1 MTNITPSSLACAI
14 MSNHFAHG
22 YALLIGVGTTAESPY
37 SLPVT
42 VKDVQAL
49 KTVLTDPNLCA
60 YLDDSEHIRLLQNEQ
75 TTRSA
80 ILDGLTWLKEKAA
93 ADRDATIVVFYS
105 GHGCFDLSSE
115 CYYLLQHDF
124 NSTDIANTAL
134 SAQEFTGALRQIQA
148 KRLWVVIDSC
158 HAEGMATAKGELPA
172 DFIATALP
180 KGVIDA
186 LKQGEGRAVFTSS
199 RGNQVSWI
207 RPDGSMSLY
216 TYHLIEA
223 LQGAANQPGD
233 SKVMLL
239 NLINHLGK
247 TVPESA
253 RTLCK
258 KEQTPFFDTA
268 MEDFPIAMLRGG
280 KGLPNSTPVSDLPK
294 IMTDQ
299 EVVTPALARAK
310 RALAF
315 LEEQAASYGIRIPV
329 DLQIELEEK
338 RRQVIELESRHKR
351 TGLD

>member
-1 MTNITPSSLACAI
+1 

-22 YALLIGVGTTAESPY
+22 YALLIGVGTTAESRY

-60 YLDDSEHIRLLQNEQ
+60 YVDDSEHIRLLQNEQ

-80 ILDGLTWLKEKAA
+80 ILDGLTWLKEKV
-93 ADRDATIVVFYS
+93 ADKDATIVVFYS
-105 GHGCFDLSSE
+105 GHGCFDLSSQS
-115 CYYLLQHDF
+115 YYLLQHDF

-134 SAQEFTGALRQIQA
+134 SAQEFTQALRQIQA

-158 HAEGMATAKGELPA
+158 HAEGMATSKGELPA

-180 KGVIDA
+180 KGVVDA

-207 RPDGSMSLY
+207 RPDQTMSLY

-223 LQGAANQPGD
+223 LRGAANQPGD
-233 SKVMLL
+233 SKVMLS

-253 RTLCK
+253 RTQHQA
-258 KEQTPFFDTA
+258 EQTPFFDTA

-280 KGLPNSTPVSDLPK
+280 KGLPSSTTVPDLQ

-299 EVVTPALARAK
+299 QVVTPALARAK
-310 RALAF
+310 RALAI
-315 LEEQAASYGIRIPV
+315 LEEQAASFGIRIPV

-338 RRQVIELESRHKR
+338 RRQVTELESRHQR

>member
-1 MTNITPSSLACAI
+1 

-22 YALLIGVGTTAESPY
+22 YALLIGVGTTAEPNW

-49 KTVLTDPNLCA
+49 KTVLIDPNLCA
-60 YLDDSEHIRLLQNEQ
+60 YLDEHIRLLQNEQ

-93 ADRDATIVVFYS
+93 TDRNATIIVFYS
-105 GHGCFDLSSE
+105 GHGCFDLSSQ

-124 NSTDIANTAL
+124 KSTDIANTAL
-134 SAQEFTGALRQIQA
+134 SAPEFTEALRQIEA

-158 HAEGMATAKGELPA
+158 HAEGMATSKGELPA

-180 KGVIDA
+180 KGVVDA

-199 RGNQVSWI
+199 RGNQSSYI
-207 RPDGSMSLY
+207 RPDGTMSVY

-223 LQGAANQPGD
+223 LQGAANQSGD
-233 SKVMLL
+233 AKVMLS

-253 RTLCK
+253 RTLCN

-268 MEDFPIAMLRGG
+268 MADFPIAMLRGG
-280 KGLPNSTPVSDLPK
+280 KGLPNSTPDLPK
-294 IMTDQ
+294 IMTDR
-299 EVVTPALARAK
+299 EVVTPALAMAR
-310 RALAF
+310 RSLQH
-315 LEEQAASYGIRIPV
+315 LEEQAAGFDKLSIPV
-329 DLQIELEEK
+329 HLRIQLEEK
-338 RRQVIELESRHKR
+338 RQEVAELEARLRKSE
-351 TGLD
+351 

>member
-1 MTNITPSSLACAI
+1 
-14 MSNHFAHG
+14 MSNHFTHG
-22 YALLIGVGTTAESPY
+22 YALLIGVGRTAESRY

-75 TTRSA
+75 TTRSE

-93 ADRDATIVVFYS
+93 ADKDATIVVFYS
-105 GHGCFDLSSE
+105 GHGCFDLSSQ

-124 NSTDIANTAL
+124 KSTDIANTAL
-134 SAQEFTGALRQIQA
+134 SAQEFTEALRQIQA

-158 HAEGMATAKGELPA
+158 HAEGMATSKGELPA

-180 KGVIDA
+180 KGVVDA

-223 LQGAANQPGD
+223 LRGAANQPGD
-233 SKVMLL
+233 SKVMLS

-253 RTLCK
+253 RTQRQA
-258 KEQTPFFDTA
+258 EQTPFFDTA

-280 KGLPNSTPVSDLPK
+280 KGLPNSTPVADLPRV
-294 IMTDQ
+294 MSNQ
-299 EVVTPALARAK
+299 EVVTPALAMAR
-310 RALAF
+310 RSLAI
-315 LEEQAASYGIRIPV
+315 LEEQAAGFGK
-329 DLQIELEEK
+329 LQMPGHLRIELEEK
-338 RRQVIELESRHKR
+338 RQEVANLEARLNKSE
-351 TGLD
+351 

>member
-1 MTNITPSSLACAI
+1 

-22 YALLIGVGTTAESPY
+22 YALLIGVGTTAESQW

-49 KTVLTDPNLCA
+49 KTVLIDPNLCA
-60 YLDDSEHIRLLQNEQ
+60 YLNDSEHIRLLQNEQ
-75 TTRSA
+75 TTRTA

-93 ADRDATIVVFYS
+93 DKDATIVVFYS
-105 GHGCFDLSSE
+105 GHGCFDLSSQS
-115 CYYLLQHDF
+115 YYLLQHDF
-124 NSTDIANTAL
+124 KSTDIANTAL
-134 SAQEFTGALRQIQA
+134 SAQEFTEALRQIQA

-158 HAEGMATAKGELPA
+158 HAEGMATSKGELPA

-180 KGVIDA
+180 KGVVGA

-207 RPDGSMSLY
+207 RRDATMSLY

-223 LQGAANQPGD
+223 LRGAANQPGD
-233 SKVMLL
+233 SKVMLS
-239 NLINHLGK
+239 NLINHLAK

-253 RTLCK
+253 RTQCQA
-258 KEQTPFFDTA
+258 EQTPFFDTA

-299 EVVTPALARAK
+299 QVITPALARAK
-310 RALAF
+310 RALAI

-338 RRQVIELESRHKR
+338 RLQVIELQSRHKK

>member
-1 MTNITPSSLACAI
+1 
-14 MSNHFAHG
+14 MSNQFAHG
-22 YALLIGVGTTAESPY
+22 YALLIGVGTTAEPKW

-49 KTVLTDPNLCA
+49 KTVLIDPSLCA

-75 TTRSA
+75 TTHSA
-80 ILDGLTWLKEKAA
+80 ILDGLTWLKEKAET
-93 ADRDATIVVFYS
+93 DRNATIVVFYS
-105 GHGCFDLSSE
+105 GHGCFDLSNQ

-124 NSTDIANTAL
+124 QSTDIANTAL
-134 SAQEFTGALRQIQA
+134 SASEFTQALGQIQA

-158 HAEGMATAKGELPA
+158 HAEGMATSKGELPA

-180 KGVIDA
+180 KGVVDA

-199 RGNQVSWI
+199 RGNQSSYI
-207 RPDGSMSLY
+207 RSDQTMSVY

-223 LQGAANQPGD
+223 FQGAANQSGD
-233 SKVMLL
+233 TKVMLS
-239 NLINHLGK
+239 NVINHLGK

-280 KGLPNSTPVSDLPK
+280 KGVPNSTPGLPK

-310 RALAF
+310 RALAI
-315 LEEQAASYGIRIPV
+315 LEEQAASYGVRIPV

-338 RRQVIELESRHKR
+338 RRQVIELEFRHKK

>member
-1 MTNITPSSLACAI
+1 
-14 MSNHFAHG
+14 MSNHFTHG
-22 YALLIGVGTTAESPY
+22 YALLIGVGSTAEPKW

-42 VKDVQAL
+42 VKDVQAI
-49 KTVLTDPNLCA
+49 KTVLIGKDLCA
-60 YLDDSEHIRLLQNEQ
+60 YDSANIRLLQNEQ

-80 ILDGLTWLKEKAA
+80 IIAGLTWLQEKAA
-93 ADRDATIVVFYS
+93 SDRNATIVVYYS
-105 GHGCFDLSSE
+105 GHGCFDLASQ

-124 NSTDIANTAL
+124 NSSDIAKTAL
-134 SAQEFTGALRQIQA
+134 SASDFTQALRQIPA

-158 HAEGMATAKGELPA
+158 HAEGMATSKGELPA

-180 KGVIDA
+180 KGVIDD
-186 LKQGEGRAVFTSS
+186 LKHGEGRAVFTSS
-199 RGNQVSWI
+199 RGNQSSYI
-207 RPDGSMSLY
+207 RPDATMSLY
-216 TYHLIEA
+216 TYHLVEA
-223 LQGAANQPGD
+223 LRGAANKPGD
-233 SKVMLL
+233 TTVMLS

-253 RTLCK
+253 RTLWRQ
-258 KEQTPFFDTA
+258 EQTPFFDTA

-280 KGLPNSTPVSDLPK
+280 KGVANSTPDSPK
-294 IMTDQ
+294 IMSDR

-310 RALAF
+310 RALAI

-338 RRQVIELESRHKR
+338 RRQVIELESRHQR

>member
-1 MTNITPSSLACAI
+1 

-22 YALLIGVGTTAESPY
+22 YALLIGVGRTVESRW

-42 VKDVQAL
+42 VQDVQAL
-49 KTVLTDPNLCA
+49 KTVLIDPNLCA

-93 ADRDATIVVFYS
+93 ADTNATIVVFYS
-105 GHGCFDLSSE
+105 GHGCFDLSSQ

-124 NSTDIANTAL
+124 KPTDIPNTAL
-134 SAQEFTGALRQIQA
+134 SAQEFTETLRQIQA

-180 KGVIDA
+180 KGVVDV

-207 RPDGSMSLY
+207 RPDKTMSLY

-223 LQGAANQPGD
+223 LRGAANQPGD
-233 SKVMLL
+233 SKVMLS

-253 RTLCK
+253 RTLYQA
-258 KEQTPFFDTA
+258 EQTPFFDTA
-268 MEDFPIAMLRGG
+268 MEDFAIAMLRGG
-280 KGLPNSTPVSDLPK
+280 KGLPSSTPVSDSPK
-294 IMTDQ
+294 ILTDQ
-299 EVVTPALARAK
+299 QVVTPALAMAR
-310 RALAF
+310 RSLTF
-315 LEEQAASYGIRIPV
+315 LEEQAAGYGR
-329 DLQIELEEK
+329 LQMPAHLRIELEEK
-338 RRQVIELESRHKR
+338 RQEVADLEARLKKSE
-351 TGLD
+351 

>member
-1 MTNITPSSLACAI
+1 M
-14 MSNHFAHG
+14 
-22 YALLIGVGTTAESPY
+22 
-37 SLPVT
+37 
-42 VKDVQAL
+42 
-49 KTVLTDPNLCA
+49 
-60 YLDDSEHIRLLQNEQ
+60 
-75 TTRSA
+75 
-80 ILDGLTWLKEKAA
+80 
-93 ADRDATIVVFYS
+93 
-105 GHGCFDLSSE
+105 
-115 CYYLLQHDF
+115 LQHDF
-124 NSTDIANTAL
+124 KSSDIANSAL
-134 SAQEFTGALRQIQA
+134 SAQQFTQALRQIQA

-158 HAEGMATAKGELPA
+158 HAEGMATSKGELPA

-180 KGVIDA
+180 KGVVEA

-233 SKVMLL
+233 TKVMLS

-253 RTLCK
+253 RTLWQ

-280 KGLPNSTPVSDLPK
+280 KGLPNSTPDSPK

-310 RALAF
+310 RALAI

-338 RRQVIELESRHKR
+338 RRQVMELQSRHKKQ
-351 TGLD
+351 D

>member
-1 MTNITPSSLACAI
+1 MKNITPSSLPCAI
-14 MSNHFAHG
+14 MSNHFTHG
-22 YALLIGVGTTAESPY
+22 YALLIGVGTTAESRY

-60 YLDDSEHIRLLQNEQ
+60 YLDDSEHIRLLQNQQ

-80 ILDGLTWLKEKAA
+80 ILDGLVWLKEKAA
-93 ADRDATIVVFYS
+93 ADKDATIVVYYS
-105 GHGCFDLSSE
+105 GHGGIDTSTQ
-115 CYYLLQHDF
+115 CYYLVQHDF

-134 SAQEFTGALRQIQA
+134 SAQEFTEALRQIQA

-158 HAEGMATAKGELPA
+158 HAEGMATSKGELPA

-199 RGNQVSWI
+199 RGNQSSYI
-207 RPDGSMSLY
+207 RPDGRMSIY

-223 LQGAANQPGD
+223 LRGAANQPGD
-233 SKVMLL
+233 SKVMLS

-253 RTLCK
+253 RTQRQA
-258 KEQTPFFDTA
+258 EQTPFFDTA

-280 KGLPNSTPVSDLPK
+280 KGLPNSTPVADLP

-299 EVVTPALARAK
+299 QVVTPALARAK
-310 RALAF
+310 RALAI
-315 LEEQAASYGIRIPV
+315 LEEQAASFGIRIPV

-338 RRQVIELESRHKR
+338 RRQVVELESRHQR

>member
-1 MTNITPSSLACAI
+1 
-14 MSNHFAHG
+14 MSNQFAHG
-22 YALLIGVGTTAESPY
+22 YALLIGVGRTAEPKW

-49 KTVLTDPNLCA
+49 KTVLANANLCA
-60 YLDDSEHIRLLQNEQ
+60 YDSANIRLLQNEQ

-80 ILDGLTWLKEKAA
+80 IVAGLTWLQEKAA
-93 ADRDATIVVFYS
+93 SDRNATIVVYYS
-105 GHGCFDLSSE
+105 GHGCFDLASQ

-124 NSTDIANTAL
+124 KSSDIANTAL
-134 SAQEFTGALRQIQA
+134 PAAEFTQALRQIQA

-158 HAEGMATAKGELPA
+158 HAEGMATSKGELPA

-180 KGVIDA
+180 KGVIDD

-199 RGNQVSWI
+199 RGNQSSFI
-207 RPDGSMSLY
+207 RPDATMSVY
-216 TYHLIEA
+216 TYHLVEA
-223 LQGAANQPGD
+223 LRGAANKPGD
-233 SKVMLL
+233 TTVMLS

-253 RTLCK
+253 RTLCR

-280 KGLPNSTPVSDLPK
+280 KGLPNSTPDSPK
-294 IMTDQ
+294 IMSDR

-310 RALAF
+310 RALAI

-338 RRQVIELESRHKR
+338 RRQVIELESRHQR

>member
-1 MTNITPSSLACAI
+1 

-22 YALLIGVGTTAESPY
+22 YALLIGVGRTAESRY

-80 ILDGLTWLKEKAA
+80 ILDRLTWLKEKAA
-93 ADRDATIVVFYS
+93 DKDATIVVFYS
-105 GHGCFDLSSE
+105 GHGCFDLSSQS
-115 CYYLLQHDF
+115 YYLLQHDF
-124 NSTDIANTAL
+124 KSTDIANTAL
-134 SAQEFTGALRQIQA
+134 SAQEFTQALRQIQA

-158 HAEGMATAKGELPA
+158 HAEGMATSKGELPA

-180 KGVIDA
+180 KGVVDA

-207 RPDGSMSLY
+207 RPDGTMSLY

-223 LQGAANQPGD
+223 LRGAANQPGD
-233 SKVMLL
+233 SKVMLS

-253 RTLCK
+253 RTQRQA
-258 KEQTPFFDTA
+258 EQTPFFDTA

-280 KGLPNSTPVSDLPK
+280 KGLPNSTPVADLPRV
-294 IMTDQ
+294 MSNQ
-299 EVVTPALARAK
+299 EVVTPALAMAR
-310 RALAF
+310 RSLAI
-315 LEEQAASYGIRIPV
+315 LEEQAAGFGK
-329 DLQIELEEK
+329 LQMPGHLRIELEEK
-338 RRQVIELESRHKR
+338 RQEVANLEARLQKSE
-351 TGLD
+351 

>member
-1 MTNITPSSLACAI
+1 

-22 YALLIGVGTTAESPY
+22 YALLIGVGKTAESQY

-80 ILDGLTWLKEKAA
+80 ILDGLVWLNEKAT
-93 ADRDATIVVFYS
+93 DKDATIVVFYS
-105 GHGCFDLSSE
+105 GHGCFDLSSQ

-134 SAQEFTGALRQIQA
+134 SAQEFTQALRQIQA

-158 HAEGMATAKGELPA
+158 HAEGMATSKGELPA
-172 DFIATALP
+172 DFIATSLP
-180 KGVIDA
+180 KGVVDA

-207 RPDGSMSLY
+207 RPDGNMSLY

-223 LQGAANQPGD
+223 LRGAANQPGD
-233 SKVMLL
+233 SKVMLS

-253 RTLCK
+253 RTQRQA
-258 KEQTPFFDTA
+258 EQTPFFDTA

-280 KGLPNSTPVSDLPK
+280 KGLSSSTPVSDLP

-299 EVVTPALARAK
+299 QVVTPALARAK
-310 RALAF
+310 RALAI
-315 LEEQAASYGIRIPV
+315 LEEQAASFGIRMPV

-338 RRQVIELESRHKR
+338 RRQVIELESRHQR

>member
-1 MTNITPSSLACAI
+1 MTNITPSSLVCAI

-22 YALLIGVGTTAESPY
+22 YALLIGVGTTAESRW

-49 KTVLTDPNLCA
+49 KTVLIDPNLCA
-60 YLDDSEHIRLLQNEQ
+60 YLDDSEHIRLLQNQQ

-93 ADRDATIVVFYS
+93 TDRDATIVVFYS
-105 GHGCFDLSSE
+105 GHGGIDTSTQ
-115 CYYLLQHDF
+115 CYYLVQHDF

-134 SAQEFTGALRQIQA
+134 SAQEFTEALRQIQA

-180 KGVIDA
+180 KGVVDA

-207 RPDGSMSLY
+207 RPDGTMSLY

-223 LQGAANQPGD
+223 LRGAANQPGD
-233 SKVMLL
+233 SKVMLS

-253 RTLCK
+253 RTLRQA
-258 KEQTPFFDTA
+258 EQTPFFDTA
-268 MEDFPIAMLRGG
+268 MEDFPIAMLRGWN
-280 KGLPNSTPVSDLPK
+280 NS
-294 IMTDQ
+294 
-299 EVVTPALARAK
+299 
-310 RALAF
+310 
-315 LEEQAASYGIRIPV
+315 
-329 DLQIELEEK
+329 
-338 RRQVIELESRHKR
+338 
-351 TGLD
+351 

>member
-1 MTNITPSSLACAI
+1 
-14 MSNHFAHG
+14 MSNQFAHG
-22 YALLIGVGTTAESPY
+22 YALLIGVGETAETKW

-49 KTVLTDPNLCA
+49 KTVLTDANLCA
-60 YLDDSEHIRLLQNEQ
+60 YDSANIRLLQNEQ

-80 ILDGLTWLKEKAA
+80 IIAGLTWLQEKAA
-93 ADRDATIVVFYS
+93 SDRNATIVVYYS
-105 GHGCFDLSSE
+105 GHGCFDQKSQ

-124 NSTDIANTAL
+124 KYSDIANTAL
-134 SAQEFTGALRQIQA
+134 SAAEFTQALRQIQA

-158 HAEGMATAKGELPA
+158 HAEGMATSKGELPA

-180 KGVIDA
+180 KGVIDD

-199 RGNQVSWI
+199 RGNQSSWI
-207 RPDGSMSLY
+207 RPDKTMSLY

-223 LQGAANQPGD
+223 LQGAANKPGD
-233 SKVMLL
+233 ITVMLS

-253 RTLCK
+253 RTLCR

-268 MEDFPIAMLRGG
+268 TEDFPIAMLRGG
-280 KGLPNSTPVSDLPK
+280 KGLAKFIPDSPK
-294 IMTDQ
+294 IMTNR

-310 RALAF
+310 RALAI

-338 RRQVIELESRHKR
+338 RRQVIELESRHQT